1 MTDLSNTKFI
11 GKILSKI
18 PLILLFVSVL
28 NNYDFNYLGLKYFSF
43 NFSYILIFYYSLKK
57 SESLGY
63 IYIFLAGLFNDVVIG
78 TPIGLSSLMFL
89 IICGSAAYLRN
100 ITLRPSLIKDCIF
113 FLITILIINSLL
125 FIVLNFIFSYKI
137 EFFDQIINITYTF
150 LLYFLFSNIFDIF
163 ENTFKGRSNVG
174 WKFWSKKDPNY

>member
-1 MTDLSNTKFI
+1 
-11 GKILSKI
+11 
-18 PLILLFVSVL
+18 
-28 NNYDFNYLGLKYFSF
+28 
-43 NFSYILIFYYSLKK
+43 
-57 SESLGY
+57 LGY

-150 LLYFLFSNIFDIF
+150 LLYFLFSNIFDFF
-163 ENTFKGRSNVG
+163 ENYLVG
-174 WKFWSKKDPNY
+174 NNNAR